1 MDFWVNKKPATLGAG
16 LSLHLKER
24 SLICVTLIM
33 LRRTPWGVVR
43 AEKKAHSPSGPM
55 GRTRRISSTTP
66 LNLTRWVVLSLG
78 PSTSQASALTEL
90 CTVPPLK
97 IPPAVLEGSIRPLK
111 RAATVVQL
119 AVPQNTIHEKAL
131 LDGECLILTRSILI
145 FLHVAPLGA

>member
-90 CTVPPLK
+90 CTVPPL
-97 IPPAVLEGSIRPLK
+97 ENSTGSSRRKHSP
-111 RAATVVQL
+111 T
-119 AVPQNTIHEKAL
+119 EK
-131 LDGECLILTRSILI
+131 GRHRST
-145 FLHVAPLGA
+145 ARSSAKYNSRKGTPRR